1 MDKALDQF
9 FDELLRQAHPTSLP
23 KPLLDKM
30 KADLAIQL
38 DQRLHEAVLL
48 ALSDADQVIYQ
59 QQVLQGLAITEL
71 KPWLTERIPDFAE
84 LNQFICRE
92 FVRDY
97 LTVCAQPQ

>member
-9 FDELLRQAHPTSLP
+9 LDTVLDQAHPARLS
-23 KPLLDKM
+23 KPLRDKM

-48 ALSDADQVIYQ
+48 SLSDADQVTYQ
-59 QQVLQGLAITEL
+59 QQVLQGMAITEL
-71 KPWLTERIPDFAE
+71 TPWLTERIPDFAE
-84 LNQFICRE
+84 LSQFICRE